1 MRAKDRKYFK
11 KKLLEKKSELVSI
24 VQKTESYGRELASD
38 GEAMDIAD
46 KASSSYTKE
55 FIFNKS
61 DGDRQLL
68 QQVVNALERVD
79 GKDYG
84 ECSKCEEPVERK
96 RLEAVPWASLCLSC
110 QEEAEQTP

>member
-1 MRAKDRKYFK
+1 MRARERNYFK
-11 KKLLEKKSELVSI
+11 KKLIEKRAELISI
-24 VQKTESYGRELASD
+24 VQKTESYGRELNSE

-55 FIFNKS
+55 FMFSKS

-68 QQVVNALERVD
+68 QEVVDALARTEN
-79 GKDYG
+79 KDFG
-84 ECSKCEEPVERK
+84 ECSNCGEPVERK

-110 QEEAEQTP
+110 QEEAEQAD